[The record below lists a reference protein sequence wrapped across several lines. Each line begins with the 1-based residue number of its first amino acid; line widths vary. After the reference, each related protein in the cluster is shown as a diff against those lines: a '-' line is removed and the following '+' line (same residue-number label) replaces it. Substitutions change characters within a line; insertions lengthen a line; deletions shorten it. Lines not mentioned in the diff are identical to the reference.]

1 MRVLEVG
8 CGEGH
13 QAIYL
18 ANKGMIVHAVD
29 SSQKAIKYAIENAK
43 TSRADVEFEVKGH
56 HELDRMK
63 GKFDFIFDWRF
74 LQEIT
79 DEDMRERFFISIN
92 RLLGPKGKYLSVEFS
107 GDSDFMG
114 NGKLRTSSVGIKIY
128 FATLEESKRIFGKY
142 FRIIEARHITLPQ
155 KPNMNILANY
165 MLCER
170 I

>member
-1 MRVLEVG
+1 
-8 CGEGH
+8 
-13 QAIYL
+13 
-18 ANKGMIVHAVD
+18 
-29 SSQKAIKYAIENAK
+29 
-43 TSRADVEFEVKGH
+43 
-56 HELDRMK
+56 
-63 GKFDFIFDWRF
+63 
-74 LQEIT
+74 
-79 DEDMRERFFISIN
+79 
-92 RLLGPKGKYLSVEFS
+92 
-107 GDSDFMG
+107 MG